1 MRISLFLFLFSFLS
15 LDATSQTLHAIFVS
29 DVEDPKLGGISLKD
43 EERILQI
50 LKTAE
55 WGTGLKL
62 ETYYH
67 NRASFTASAIRDRLK
82 SLPVQPRD
90 VVFFYYTG
98 LGFYPEGK
106 SQFPAFKLK
115 ENVLQRLTGSEP
127 LLSLDEVGDIL
138 QQKGARLNVVMAD
151 CRDSTLE
158 FSIYPGPLLDED
170 VKEVSLKKLFL
181 GFCGLIKIASAK
193 KGQKVWGDTGNG
205 SLYTF
210 IFNEFAFRDCLQFGF
225 IGVRTATWPQLLKRA
240 EAHPKTF
247 DFNDF
252 SINRASI
259 DQTPVFEFIAGTPS
273 QLRNTTTYPSYQN
286 SMTPGHIAVDL
297 KNYKDKGGNYEEVS
311 GIISKAFYPNAEIE
325 LKRKNKYPASDPR
338 AKQTVERMSVANY
351 LAHFKTV
358 ANRIEEVKVD
368 AASVKRNPN
377 YEYITSLTIIETYDE
392 L

>member
-1 MRISLFLFLFSFLS
+1 M
-15 LDATSQTLHAIFVS
+15 VS
-29 DVEDPKLGGISLKD
+29 DVEDAQLGGVSLRD
-43 EERILQI
+43 EEKILQI

-98 LGFYPEGK
+98 LGHYPNAN

-115 ENVLQRLTGSEP
+115 ENAMQQLLGRKP
-127 LLSLDEVGDIL
+127 ALSLDEVGDML
-138 QQKGARLNVVMAD
+138 QQKGARLNIVMAD
-151 CRDSTLE
+151 CRDTTLE

-225 IGVRTATWPQLLKRA
+225 IGVRAATWPQLLKRA

-247 DFNDF
+247 DFNDI
-252 SINRASI
+252 SINPASI
-259 DQTPVFEFIAGTPS
+259 DQTPVFEFGTCTAKQRS
-273 QLRNTTTYPSYQN
+273 NTTTYPSYQN
-286 SMTPGHIAVDL
+286 SMTTGAIEGKL
-297 KNYKDKGGNYEEVS
+297 SFYKRKGGNYEEVS

-338 AKQTVERMSVANY
+338 AKQVAEKMSVANY
-351 LAHFKTV
+351 LAHFKIV
-358 ANRIEEVKVD
+358 ANRIEDVKVD
-368 AASVKRNPN
+368 ATSVERNPN
-377 YEYITSLTIIETYDE
+377 YEYITSLTIIETYKE